1 MAINICAAGSGVPGV
16 LVALLLMLPGPA
28 SAGEDDD
35 GIVTDRPDF
44 VESSNVVGK
53 GRFQVETS
61 IAVERDKADG
71 IKLRTVSTPTLLRF
85 GVAEDW
91 ELRVETDGRLR
102 ATADNPATGQRL
114 RETGYADTAVGV
126 KWHMVDDEGAR
137 PSMGLLAHWDLDTGS
152 APFRAPG
159 KGGSLRVVAEWDLPG
174 DLGLGVMPGV
184 AWQRNDAGKRFTSGI
199 FAVVLGKEWN
209 DRLRTFVEYSAQ
221 QIAHAR
227 DGGSINTLDVG
238 AAWLLGKSVQVDTAV
253 SRALNKNTPDWSWT
267 VGLSLK
273 F

>member
-1 MAINICAAGSGVPGV
+1 MAIKICAAWSGVPGV

-61 IAVERDKADG
+61 VAVERDKADG
-71 IKLRTVSTPTLLRF
+71 VKLRTVSTPTLLRF

-114 RETGYADTAVGV
+114 RESGYADTAVGV

-152 APFRAPG
+152 APFRAP
-159 KGGSLRVVAEWDLPG
+159 SSSTICH
-174 DLGLGVMPGV
+174 
-184 AWQRNDAGKRFTSGI
+184 FTP
-199 FAVVLGKEWN
+199 
-209 DRLRTFVEYSAQ
+209 
-221 QIAHAR
+221 
-227 DGGSINTLDVG
+227 
-238 AAWLLGKSVQVDTAV
+238 TAV
-253 SRALNKNTPDWSWT
+253 SA
-267 VGLSLK
+267 
-273 F
+273 

>member
-1 MAINICAAGSGVPGV
+1 MMINNFATWPGV
-16 LVALLLMLPGPA
+16 LVALLLPMLPGLA
-28 SAGEDDD
+28 TAGEDDD
-35 GIVTDRPDF
+35 AIVTDRPDF

-53 GRFQVETS
+53 GRFQIETS

-71 IKLRTVSTPTLLRF
+71 FKLRTVSTPTLLRF
-85 GVAEDW
+85 GIAEDW
-91 ELRVETDGRLR
+91 ELRVETDGRMR
-102 ATADNPATGQRL
+102 ASADNQATGQRR
-114 RETGYADTAVGV
+114 RESGYADTAVGV
-126 KWHMVDDEGAR
+126 KWHMLDDEGAR
-137 PSMGLLAHWDLDTGS
+137 PSVGMLAHWDLDTGS

-159 KGGSLRVVAEWDLPG
+159 KGGSLRLVAEWDLPG

-184 AWQRNDAGKRFTSGI
+184 ASQRNDDGKRFTSGI

-221 QIAHAR
+221 QVAHAR
-227 DGGSINTLDVG
+227 DGGSISTLDVG
-238 AAWLLGKSVQVDTAV
+238 AAWLLSKSVQVDTAV
-253 SRALNKNTPDWSWT
+253 SRALNKNTADWSWT